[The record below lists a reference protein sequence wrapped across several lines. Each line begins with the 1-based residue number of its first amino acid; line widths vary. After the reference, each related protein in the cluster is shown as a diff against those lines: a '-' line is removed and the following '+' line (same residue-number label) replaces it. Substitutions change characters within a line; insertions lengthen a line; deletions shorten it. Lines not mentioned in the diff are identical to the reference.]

1 MIQLCLH
8 RIFSRSAFDEIQP
21 RQCQCSA
28 GHEGPHDE
36 FPFLRDLA
44 STHKRISEKIKR
56 DATMT
61 TGAAWKSEEAGPNR
75 ILRWVMLLSDEE
87 LSRFGVNMS
96 GLKPQVVAK
105 LREKSATYNDCMS
118 VARKLTWLVYGMP
131 DAPEPSLSTRTYLEG
146 HFGAILPETTCC
158 IVCRATLSFELFA
171 RAMRGKAEIET
182 GHLNP
187 RRHNAHNVGFAHREC
202 NIAQGSK
209 TLPEFYRWIDG
220 ILVRV
225 RQAQGNDNF
234 ADESDGES

>member
-1 MIQLCLH
+1 
-8 RIFSRSAFDEIQP
+8 
-21 RQCQCSA
+21 
-28 GHEGPHDE
+28 
-36 FPFLRDLA
+36 LRELA
-44 STHKRISEKIKR
+44 REYPTIANKIKR

-87 LSRFGVNMS
+87 LTRFGINMA

-118 VARKLTWLVYGMP
+118 VARKLTWLVYGMEG
-131 DAPEPSLSTRTYLEG
+131 APTPSASVRAYLES
-146 HFGAILPETTCC
+146 HFGAIEPGTARC
-158 IVCRATLSFELFA
+158 IVCRDLMPFELFA
-171 RAMRGKAEIET
+171 KAMRGKAEIET

-209 TLPEFYRWIDG
+209 TLPEFYAWIEA
-220 ILVRV
+220 IVTRVRV
-225 RQAQGNDNF
+225 GQGQENF
-234 ADESDGES
+234 ADESDGDASNS